1 MEEQGICPASL
12 TTQRPFR
19 NPLTI
24 TQGREGMSQP
34 QIARAI
40 SCHAGHQIYP
50 DQEQRRETGE
60 SSFGQLARM
69 VKLGLL
75 RSVDTTA
82 KPGSAPKLPVG
93 RCQGPEAGSR
103 CPQLL
108 EHPPQH
114 ALLQSGWPPGPA
126 VRRKKPAPKGSEFRD
141 AALQAGARCV
151 LTAVSRPANRD
162 SGALTLPR
170 ALTQERRRLP
180 SELCIHFPNVLGTG
194 RTDLLYGT
202 EMC

>member
-24 TQGREGMSQP
+24 VQGREGMSQP

-50 DQEQRRETGE
+50 DQEQRRKTGE

-69 VKLGLL
+69 VKLGLS

-108 EHPPQH
+108 EHPPTCFV
-114 ALLQSGWPPGPA
+114 A
-126 VRRKKPAPKGSEFRD
+126 VRLAPRACGQKKETCTQRLGVLRHSPAGRCTLGAEHGE
-141 AALQAGARCV
+141 QAG
-151 LTAVSRPANRD
+151 NRD

-170 ALTQERRRLP
+170 GSDTGETALAL
-180 SELCIHFPNVLGTG
+180 
-194 RTDLLYGT
+194 
-202 EMC
+202 